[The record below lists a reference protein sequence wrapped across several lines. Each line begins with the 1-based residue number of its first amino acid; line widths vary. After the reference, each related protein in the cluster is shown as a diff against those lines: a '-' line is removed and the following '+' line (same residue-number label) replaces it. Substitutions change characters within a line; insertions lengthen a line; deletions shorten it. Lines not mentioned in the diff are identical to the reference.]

1 MSNIH
6 KPKRG
11 WWEYVKTGMDSPFSP
26 GSAAEKLH
34 FAMGVSSRASY
45 LNEIKNARENL
56 DKSWVDVPTNT
67 EMVAS
72 AETTT
77 SNEGTIHGR

>member
-1 MSNIH
+1 MSEY
-6 KPKRG
+6 KPQRG
-11 WWEYVKTGMDSPFSP
+11 WWEYARTTDSSPFFP
-26 GSAAEKLH
+26 GSAAEKLR
-34 FAMGVSSRASY
+34 FAMGVSSRAGY
-45 LNEIKNARENL
+45 LNEIKNARQNL